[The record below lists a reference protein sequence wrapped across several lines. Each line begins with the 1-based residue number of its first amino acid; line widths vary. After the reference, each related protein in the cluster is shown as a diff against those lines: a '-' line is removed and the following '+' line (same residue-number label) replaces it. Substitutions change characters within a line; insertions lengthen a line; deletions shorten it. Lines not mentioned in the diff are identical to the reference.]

1 MTRDEHEAKFREI
14 RGAVRK
20 HGYRWLASPIY
31 QDFLTGDRKL
41 PCAPWGSITRNPY
54 GWKGPCY
61 LLTDGIFP
69 TYEALLENIEWDVL
83 RARKR
88 SALRALRD
96 PLRLRAVGRVRG
108 DLEREGDRPEHGVDV
123 DRATSP
129 ARRRGGA
136 GRAPG
141 RASAP
146 HASACALRRGVPAGR
161 LVSFGVAGGLD
172 GLAVGTVIDATR
184 IVDEQGAMLW
194 EGARPRRRGRPG
206 RERSWPRA
214 GSSTTRLSGV
224 GCTSARAPTP
234 STWRAACSP
243 PPAAWTAAFAR
254 SATRPAEPLGPLA
267 QAVTPDGRPRP
278 RGFLRALAAPR
289 PRGTLRALGNVR
301 RALNGARGGGQRV
314 TGRVLLAAPRSFC
327 AGVDRAIEI
336 VERLL
341 EQHGPPIYVRH
352 HIVHND
358 HVVRRL
364 EELGA
369 VFVDDEDE
377 VPPGAICV
385 LSAHGVAP
393 AVRENCERRGLRVVD
408 AVCPLVSK
416 VHAEARRYADSGHLV
431 ALVGHR
437 DHVEVIGTKGERPD
451 QIVVVES
458 PEEAARLETNGKPL
472 AVISQTTLSL
482 DDVAS
487 TVDVLADRFGDLR
500 RPGADDICYAT
511 QNRQDAV
518 KEIVSMGATLI
529 LVIGSPTSSNAQRL
543 VEVAR
548 ARGAEARLIEDEN
561 AIGDDLLDGH
571 ETVGL
576 TAGASTPEELVQAVL
591 ARLAE
596 DGYGELEE
604 VTVAREDVHFRLPR
618 EVAAR

>member
-1 MTRDEHEAKFREI
+1 MSR
-14 RGAVRK
+14 
-20 HGYRWLASPIY
+20 
-31 QDFLTGDRKL
+31 
-41 PCAPWGSITRNPY
+41 
-54 GWKGPCY
+54 
-61 LLTDGIFP
+61 
-69 TYEALLENIEWDVL
+69 
-83 RARKR
+83 
-88 SALRALRD
+88 
-96 PLRLRAVGRVRG
+96 
-108 DLEREGDRPEHGVDV
+108 
-123 DRATSP
+123 
-129 ARRRGGA
+129 
-136 GRAPG
+136 
-141 RASAP
+141 
-146 HASACALRRGVPAGR
+146 
-161 LVSFGVAGGLD
+161 
-172 GLAVGTVIDATR
+172 
-184 IVDEQGAMLW
+184 
-194 EGARPRRRGRPG
+194 
-206 RERSWPRA
+206 
-214 GSSTTRLSGV
+214 
-224 GCTSARAPTP
+224 
-234 STWRAACSP
+234 
-243 PPAAWTAAFAR
+243 
-254 SATRPAEPLGPLA
+254 
-267 QAVTPDGRPRP
+267 
-278 RGFLRALAAPR
+278 
-289 PRGTLRALGNVR
+289 
-301 RALNGARGGGQRV
+301 
-314 TGRVLLAAPRSFC
+314 RVLLAAPRSFC

-364 EELGA
+364 EALGA
-369 VFVDDEDE
+369 VFVDDEDD
-377 VPPGAICV
+377 VPKDAICV

-437 DHVEVIGTKGERPD
+437 HHVEVIGTKGERPD

-458 PEEAARLETNGKPL
+458 PEEARGLETNGKPL

-487 TVDVLADRFGDLR
+487 TVEVLEERFGDLR

-548 ARGAEARLIEDEN
+548 AGGAEATLINGED
-561 AIGDDLLDGH
+561 AIDDELLDGH
-571 ETVGL
+571 STVGL
-576 TAGASTPEELVQAVL
+576 TAGASTPEELVQSVL

-596 DGYGELEE
+596 SGYGLESE